1 MIKRISF
8 RAYTKW
14 ARCTL
19 YPGPPWVSLERVQYQ
34 RDLIAA
40 EEWAVQV
47 KSIHAHSLSSM
58 WYDDRP
64 QDTEK
69 GTVTD
74 TAYNSGIIVRTR
86 NGKHIHTFGT
96 KLKGAELVDA
106 YIKGLQG

>member
-1 MIKRISF
+1 MTQ
-8 RAYTKW
+8 YDD
-14 ARCTL
+14 
-19 YPGPPWVSLERVQYQ
+19 RVQYQ

-40 EEWAVQV
+40 EEWAETP
-47 KSIHAHSLSSM
+47 KYIHIHSISSNH
-58 WYDDRP
+58 YDTRP

-86 NGKHIHTFGT
+86 NGKHIHTFGK

-106 YIKGLQG
+106 YIRGQQG

>member
-1 MIKRISF
+1 MTQ
-8 RAYTKW
+8 YDD
-14 ARCTL
+14 
-19 YPGPPWVSLERVQYQ
+19 RVQYQ

-40 EEWAVQV
+40 EKWAETP
-47 KSIHAHSLSSM
+47 KYIHIHSISSNH
-58 WYDDRP
+58 YDDRP

-86 NGKHIHTFGT
+86 NGKHIHTFGK

-106 YIKGLQG
+106 YIRGQQG

>member
-1 MIKRISF
+1 MTQ
-8 RAYTKW
+8 YDD
-14 ARCTL
+14 
-19 YPGPPWVSLERVQYQ
+19 RVQYQ

-40 EEWAVQV
+40 EEWAETP
-47 KSIHAHSLSSM
+47 KYIHIHSISSNH
-58 WYDDRP
+58 YDDRP

-106 YIKGLQG
+106 YIRGQQG

>member
-1 MIKRISF
+1 MTQ
-8 RAYTKW
+8 YDD
-14 ARCTL
+14 
-19 YPGPPWVSLERVQYQ
+19 RVQYQ

-40 EEWAVQV
+40 EEWAETP
-47 KSIHAHSLSSM
+47 KYIHIHSISSNH
-58 WYDDRP
+58 YDTRP

-74 TAYNSGIIVRTR
+74 TAYNSGIIVRTK
-86 NGKHIHTFGT
+86 NGKHIHTFGK

>member
-1 MIKRISF
+1 MTQ
-8 RAYTKW
+8 YDD
-14 ARCTL
+14 
-19 YPGPPWVSLERVQYQ
+19 RVQYQ

-40 EEWAVQV
+40 EEWAETP
-47 KSIHAHSLSSM
+47 KYIHIHSISSNH
-58 WYDDRP
+58 YDTRP
-64 QDTEK
+64 QDTKE

-96 KLKGAELVDA
+96 KLKGAELVDV